1 MHFEN
6 IWTQSE
12 EVAEALMN
20 KNSGDR
26 PFAIDDIISRLILL
40 KEFDQMPQAERE
52 RQMGNIL
59 FMLSYLSKSWDI
71 NTWKALKES
80 MEGYNIDY
88 LDPDIESEL

>member
-6 IWTQSE
+6 VWLQSE

-20 KNSGDR
+20 KNSGDI

-40 KEFDQMPQAERE
+40 KEFEQMPHTEKE

-59 FMLSYLSKSWDI
+59 FMISYLSKFWDV
-71 NTWKALKES
+71 NTWKVLKES

-88 LDPDIESEL
+88 LDPDVESEL